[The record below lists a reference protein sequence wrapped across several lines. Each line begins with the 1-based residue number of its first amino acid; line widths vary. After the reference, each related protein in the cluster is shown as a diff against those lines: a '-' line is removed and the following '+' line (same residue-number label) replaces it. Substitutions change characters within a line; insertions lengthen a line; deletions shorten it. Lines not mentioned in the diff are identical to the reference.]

1 MEVIVKDADSRDF
14 ETLWGIDQQCF
25 APGIA
30 YSKRELATYM
40 ALRGSFTILAADTDA
55 KILGF
60 LVATLRRNGIGHVIT
75 IDIIK
80 EARRSGVGSKLLSEA
95 EARFRKLHCHA
106 VSLETAVDNRSALI
120 FYKHHGYSMA
130 KVVPHYYSNGVDAL
144 VLEKDLLSTAQAS

>member
-1 MEVIVKDADSRDF
+1 VEVVIKDADSRDF
-14 ETLWGIDQQCF
+14 EILWRIDQQCF

-40 ALRGSFTILAADTDA
+40 ALRGSFTILATDPEE

-60 LVATLRRNGIGHVIT
+60 LVATLRHHGIGHVIT
-75 IDIIK
+75 IDVIN
-80 EARRSGVGSKLLSEA
+80 EARRSGVGSKLLAEA
-95 EARFRKLHCHA
+95 ERRLRQLQCHV

-120 FYKHHGYSMA
+120 FYKRHQYSMV
-130 KVVPHYYSNGVDAL
+130 KTVPHYYSNGVDAL